1 MHDMQCECSS
11 VSCTTTSLDKFAAGY
26 TSANSGAT
34 CTACIAGTYKAST
47 GNVACAACDTGY
59 TTTGGL
65 TTGATAL
72 SQCDTS
78 AVGYGGTTV
87 SGGNSGYTI
96 CAVGY
101 YKATGSKVICSARRG
116 T

>member
-1 MHDMQCECSS
+1 MHDMHCERSS
-11 VSCTTTSLDKFAAGY
+11 GSYTAMSPGKFAAGY

-34 CTACIAGTYKAST
+34 CTACIAGIYKAST
-47 GNVACAACDTGY
+47 GHVACAACGTGY

-96 CAVGY
+96 CAAGY